1 VWWCSSP
8 SSVQQTVL
16 VHLTV
21 GRIHPEDMFLV
32 AVAAG
37 YVAGPGRGAVI
48 GFSAGI
54 VADLFVP
61 TTFGMSALVGA
72 VLAYCVGVATSGLVR
87 TSVAL
92 QVVTGAAGT
101 AAGLC
106 LYATLGAVL
115 GYPSML
121 KLDLVPGTRFVHSG
135 GWRYW
140 RCPAIRLTRWAV
152 VSRTA
157 TVAAECRE
165 QVVVRRRRRLAQ
177 RLTTADVP
185 KRPKRKPGS
194 LGRVV
199 RRTRHVNP
207 RPEEGPR

>member
-1 VWWCSSP
+1 VSAGNWIRTGVVVLVALT
-8 SSVQQTVL
+8 VQQTVL

-48 GFSAGI
+48 GFSAGR

-92 QVVTGAAGT
+92 QVVAGAAGT

-121 KLDLVPGTRFVHSG
+121 KLDLAPALALSTPVAALLAVPAV
-135 GWRYW
+135 
-140 RCPAIRLTRWAV
+140 RLTRWAV

-157 TVAAECRE
+157 TS
-165 QVVVRRRRRLAQ
+165 
-177 RLTTADVP
+177 
-185 KRPKRKPGS
+185 RPNVGS
-194 LGRVV
+194 RSW
-199 RRTRHVNP
+199 
-207 RPEEGPR
+207 